1 MANDASKVHL
11 IADGEIWLKEYD
23 GESYVISGATA
34 DPEDLGFTH
43 IGYYSS
49 DGFTEHIEPGDTT
62 THKAQNGEDVVDR
75 ENPGHVTL
83 AFSALETRK
92 EVVEAYWDTTVQP
105 DGSYTIATVGST
117 RRYALILRGIS
128 HQEDQLI
135 LSHQPHVK
143 VAEREDITFNPETL
157 KAYGMTFRTFK
168 DDGFGYH
175 KRDWDTSLIEVGPP
189 TITAASP
196 SGAEEDDVVTI
207 TGTNFTGATAVT
219 FGGVAAADFDVNSA
233 TEIEAIMPAGS
244 AGSAAIIVT
253 TPAGA
258 TAGFA
263 YTRGA

>member
-11 IADGEIWLKEYD
+11 ISDGEIWLKEFEAD
-23 GESYVISGATA
+23 SPAPSGASA
-34 DPEDLGFTH
+34 DPEALGFTH
-43 IGYYSS
+43 IGYYSA
-49 DGFTEHIEPGDTT
+49 DGYTQHLEPGDTT
-62 THKAQNGEDVVDR
+62 THKAQNGEDVVELDQ
-75 ENPGHVTL
+75 PGYITA

-92 EVVEAYWDTTVQP
+92 DVVEAYWDTTVQA
-105 DGSYTIATVGST
+105 DGSYKVETVGSS
-117 RRYALILRGIS
+117 RRYSLILRGVS
-128 HQEDQLI
+128 HQADQLI
-135 LSHQPHVK
+135 LAHLPKVK
-143 VAEREDITFNPETL
+143 VSEREDITFNPETL
-157 KAYGMTFRTFK
+157 KAYGLTFRTFK
-168 DDGFGYH
+168 DEDLGYH
-175 KRDWDTSLIEVGPP
+175 MQEWDTSLVEVGPP
-189 TITAASP
+189 TISAASP
-196 SGAEEDDVVTI
+196 SGAQEDDVVTI